1 MIRVTLDA
9 AKLDRLAAFGS
20 TLCLDALRAAG
31 VFRVYMQDVN
41 CFTPGGRAFAG
52 VAVTLRML
60 PERPDFSGEIAP
72 LRERSAEY
80 VAMEKCDDRS
90 VLVIDAMGWRHESV
104 GGEIK
109 FSRLAHKRARGLVT
123 DGGIRDLD
131 TLLREYGLAV
141 FAATQTAKAGPV
153 SFQPAQEGLPIQCGG
168 VLVRPDDVLVGDA
181 AGVVV
186 IPRAMVDQVLDF
198 CAERAELETWIK
210 DQLARHPQSP
220 GRFYPINEE
229 VKREFAAWK
238 KQQRNR

>member
-1 MIRVTLDA
+1 VICVTVDA
-9 AKLDRLAAFGS
+9 EKLDRLAAFGS
-20 TLCLDALRAAG
+20 TLCLDALRA
-31 VFRVYMQDVN
+31 VNVVRVYMEDVN
-41 CFTPGGRAFAG
+41 PLVPGRAFAG

-60 PERPDFSGEIAP
+60 PERPDLNGEIAS

-80 VAMEKCDDRS
+80 VAMEKCDELS
-90 VLVIDAMGWRHESV
+90 VLVIDAMRWRHDSV

-123 DGGIRDLD
+123 DGGIRDLE
-131 TLLREYGLAV
+131 TLREYGLAV

-168 VLVRPDDVLVGDA
+168 VLVRPGDVLIGDA

-186 IPRAMVDQVLDF
+186 VPRAMVDQVLEF
-198 CAERAELETWIK
+198 CAERAELEAWIK
-210 DQLARHPQSP
+210 DQLTRQPQSP
-220 GRFYPINEE
+220 GRFYPINED

-238 KQQRNR
+238 KQQRKP